1 MMMNDDYAHFVFEDE
16 YDYAQLL
23 RKTMPLQKTPPTTP
37 KKRTFRYTF
46 NEYGATPDYY
56 YEDADV
62 PTSIE
67 DLFPEQE
74 QELECTVL
82 SNTNKY
88 KTIFGLNMPLTH
100 TVGYLVVCVLI
111 FIT

>member
-1 MMMNDDYAHFVFEDE
+1 MMMMNDDYAHFVFEDE

-67 DLFPEQE
+67 ELFPEQE
-74 QELECTVL
+74 QDQEPECTVL
-82 SNTNKY
+82 SNSNKY
-88 KTIFGLNMPLTH
+88 KTLFDIS

>member
-67 DLFPEQE
+67 DLFSEQE
-74 QELECTVL
+74 QEQDPECTIL
-82 SNTNKY
+82 SNSNKY
-88 KTIFGLNMPLTH
+88 KTLFDIS

>member
-1 MMMNDDYAHFVFEDE
+1 MMMMNDDYAHFVFEDE

-37 KKRTFRYTF
+37 KTKTIRYTF
-46 NEYGATPDYY
+46 NEYGASPDYY

-62 PTSIE
+62 ATTSIE
-67 DLFPEQE
+67 DLFSEQE
-74 QELECTVL
+74 QEQEPECTIL
-82 SNTNKY
+82 SNSNKY
-88 KTIFGLNMPLTH
+88 KTLFDIS